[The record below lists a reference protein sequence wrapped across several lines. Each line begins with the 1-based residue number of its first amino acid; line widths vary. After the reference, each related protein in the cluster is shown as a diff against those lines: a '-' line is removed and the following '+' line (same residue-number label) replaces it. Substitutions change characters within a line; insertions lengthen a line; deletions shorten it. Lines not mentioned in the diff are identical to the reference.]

1 MSAVLPSLQ
10 HAAPARMPAQRRIG
24 LVLLALVA
32 AFALLAPPLIGI
44 DPARQDLAR
53 SLQPPSGAH
62 WLGTDLLGRS
72 VLARLAEA
80 TRLSLGLALLAALTA
95 AVPGTLLGVLA
106 AWRGGRL
113 ESLLVL
119 AADAVLS
126 VPALL
131 LVLLLA
137 TLAPG
142 QTAVLYLGLALTLW
156 VEYFRVARA
165 ASRPVLAG
173 NAVQASRLLGFGPA
187 YLLQRHLLP
196 ALAPVLATLLAL
208 GTAQAVL
215 AVAAL
220 GFISVGLQPP
230 TPELGLM
237 MTEFLPLYEE
247 APWLIAAP
255 VAVLMMMVLGMMC
268 LAEEGKQA

>member
-1 MSAVLPSLQ
+1 MIPVASPRSRW
-10 HAAPARMPAQRRIG
+10 ARNAG
-24 LVLLALVA
+24 LALLALVA
-32 AFALLAPPLIGI
+32 LFALVTPPLAGI
-44 DPARQDLAR
+44 DPARQSLAN
-53 SLQPPSGAH
+53 SLLPPGAAH

-80 TRLSLGLALLAALTA
+80 TRLSLGLALLASVTA
-95 AVPGTLLGVLA
+95 AIPGTLLGVLA
-106 AWRGGRL
+106 AWRGGRI
-113 ESLLVL
+113 ERALVL
-119 AADAVLS
+119 LSDAVLS

-137 TLAPG
+137 TVAPG
-142 QTAVLYLGLALTLW
+142 QALAIYLGLALAQW

-165 ASRPVLAG
+165 ACGPVLAG
-173 NAVQASRLLGFGPA
+173 DAVQASRLLGFGPL
-187 YLLQRHLLP
+187 YLLRRHLLP
-196 ALAPVLATLLAL
+196 ALAPVLGTLVAL

-215 AVAAL
+215 AVATL

-237 MTEFLPLYEE
+237 LVEFLPHYEE

-255 VAVLMMMVLGMMC
+255 VTVLMLTVLGMLC
-268 LAEEGKQA
+268 LAQEEQEP

>member
-1 MSAVLPSLQ
+1 M
-10 HAAPARMPAQRRIG
+10 RAQRRIG

-80 TRLSLGLALLAALTA
+80 TRMSLGLALLAALTA

-106 AWRGGRL
+106 SWRGGRL

-165 ASRPVLAG
+165 ASRPLLVG
-173 NAVQASRLLGFGPA
+173 DAVQASRLLGFGPA
-187 YLLQRHLLP
+187 YLLRRHLLP

>member
-1 MSAVLPSLQ
+1 MSAVLPSFP
-10 HAAPARMPAQRRIG
+10 HAAPVRMPARRRIG
-24 LVLLALVA
+24 FVLLAVLA
-32 AFALLAPPLIGI
+32 AFALLGPPLIGI

-72 VLARLAEA
+72 LLARLAEA

-113 ESLLVL
+113 EGLLVL

-142 QTAVLYLGLALTLW
+142 QAATLYLGLAFTLW

-165 ASRPVLAG
+165 ASRPVLASD
-173 NAVQASRLLGFGPA
+173 AVQASRLLGFGAA
-187 YLLQRHLLP
+187 YVLRRHLLP

-268 LAEEGKQA
+268 LAEEGRQA